1 MAHRNN
7 QSRTPQTLHH
17 LQNDRLF
24 SLSGG
29 IPSEHFDDLNF
40 VSSRRGRR
48 LVAPAPTGDPWGY
61 YTECR
66 ESCHMEADRTVPEA
80 STQPRTELSMEA
92 MDTDEGPREQQPDF

>member
-17 LQNDRLF
+17 LQDDRLF

-29 IPSEHFDDLNF
+29 IPPDHFNDLNF
-40 VSSRRGRR
+40 VSMRRGRR

-61 YTECR
+61 YAECR
-66 ESCHMEADRTVPEA
+66 ESCFHTAQFNFEKEFQMRHGMNPEDADKPWHEYY
-80 STQPRTELSMEA
+80 QP
-92 MDTDEGPREQQPDF
+92 